1 MNQAARFNFGLAS
14 NIVLLVWCVFGGLLL
29 HMFEANF
36 LTILLKPNYEKAV
49 DSAQEILDMGLT
61 VINAPGT
68 ESMVEIMKNSPD
80 EITRTL
86 AERTVVPK
94 VIFCN
99 FIFINSF

>member
-1 MNQAARFNFGLAS
+1 MA
-14 NIVLLVWCVFGGLLL
+14 LLLWCVFGGLLL

-36 LTILLKPNYEKAV
+36 LTVLLKPNYEKAV
-49 DSAQEILDMGLT
+49 DTPEEILDLGLGL
-61 VINAPGT
+61 IYPPGG
-68 ESMVEIMKNSPD
+68 ESLVEMWKNSPD
-80 EITRTL
+80 EITRKL